1 MHTFWN
7 KEISRKKIGLMKAN
21 TEKGSE
27 KMNKREMNENEK
39 TAPNGSLYMGVDG
52 SKNTTEEYE

>member
-1 MHTFWN
+1 M
-7 KEISRKKIGLMKAN
+7 RAN

-27 KMNKREMNENEK
+27 KMNKREISENEK
-39 TAPNGSLYMGVDG
+39 TTPNGSLYRGVDG